1 MGFRTLTAGNCARL
15 LDLVRSFVWLALCA
29 SCATSP
35 EAPLSLA
42 TLSVNPQAHSARA
55 QAGYISYN
63 GTSYHRWTISFAMVE
78 GCGADPVASVEIE
91 TLASTTD
98 IAMGT
103 TMLRGD
109 QNMIATLPSGYL
121 AYQAAP
127 LVSGSVS
134 VDTASTTFITGSLTS
149 QLMIGGVATD
159 VNGTFSAP
167 ICP

>member
-1 MGFRTLTAGNCARL
+1 MEFRTLTAGNCARL
-15 LDLVRSFVWLALCA
+15 LDLVRSLAWLALCA

-42 TLSVNPQAHSARA
+42 SLSVNPQARAARA
-55 QAGYISYN
+55 QPGYVSYN
-63 GTSYHRWTISFAMVE
+63 GTSYHRWTITFAMTE
-78 GCGADPVASVEIE
+78 GCGGDTVAAVEIE
-91 TLASTTD
+91 TLASVTD
-98 IAMGT
+98 IAPGT
-103 TMLRGD
+103 TMLRAN

-127 LVSGSVS
+127 LVSGSVT
-134 VDTASTTFITGSLTS
+134 VDSASTTYITGSLTS